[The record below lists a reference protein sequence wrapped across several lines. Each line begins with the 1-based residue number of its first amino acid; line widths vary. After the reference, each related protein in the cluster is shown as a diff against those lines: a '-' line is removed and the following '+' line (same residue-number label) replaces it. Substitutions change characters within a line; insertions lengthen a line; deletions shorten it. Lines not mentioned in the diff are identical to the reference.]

1 MHFWD
6 SKWST
11 MSISSSSKCLVLDF
25 VGRLYDI
32 LLCACLFQERNS
44 AAKPPI
50 TTNGKLNKGPIKNG
64 HIPSAAER
72 ELNGIKDIQRGKT
85 FLEARSA
92 VQKHIENMLTNNNN
106 NNQPA
111 SSTSTSANRLPGSSS
126 ANQNT
131 ESHPPQ

>member
-6 SKWST
+6 SKCFT

-32 LLCACLFQERNS
+32 LLYACLFQERNS

-111 SSTSTSANRLPGSSS
+111 SSTSTSANRLPGSNS